1 MNFFIDRSDEMGG
14 EIGGEIGA
22 RFFRKIPRLRK
33 IEGFALVFSL
43 IWLAGVNL
51 TGAIFIPLE

>member
-1 MNFFIDRSDEMGG
+1 MGG